1 MLNLSTGQKMKI
13 LERIIRRQARKET
26 EPLERRIDALQR
38 KVNLQ
43 EQTQAHE
50 ETLYEQFTSFE
61 QRLYRDIRQ
70 YGICNDYG
78 IANALNRI
86 CEAIHDIGLKSTIY
100 DSNSNRQ

>member
-1 MLNLSTGQKMKI
+1 MLNLSTRQKMKI
-13 LERIIRRQARKET
+13 LERIIRRQTRKEI
-26 EPLERRIDALQR
+26 EPLERKIEALQR
-38 KVNLQ
+38 KVNAQ
-43 EQTQAHE
+43 GQPQVQAQE

-86 CEAIHDIGLKSTIY
+86 CEAIHDIGLKSTVY
-100 DSNSNRQ
+100 DSNSN